1 MTARTSPV
9 TQRSSSPLDIRPRPL
24 SIRSLDGRRPAP
36 SPRATVDRVRGE
48 FAEMRGFS
56 PTLAQAA
63 RLFDLPPDE
72 CDRVL
77 GALVQD
83 GSLRRCADG
92 RYRLA

>member
-1 MTARTSPV
+1 MHRSTALTRNPAS
-9 TQRSSSPLDIRPRPL
+9 LDVKPTPL
-24 SIRSLDGRRPAP
+24 SIRSLGRRIAP
-36 SPRATVDRVRGE
+36 LSIVERVRSE

-63 RLFDLPPDE
+63 RLFDLSSDE

-77 GALVQD
+77 KALVQD
-83 GSLRRCADG
+83 GWLRCGDDG